1 MINGKPSF
9 MDMDMSKAFAGLNFP
24 SLDVESMMTSQR
36 KNIEAL
42 THANQLAVESVQAV
56 TKRQVEIARQ
66 AFDEASAALRDF
78 AQPSP
83 PEERIA
89 KNAEL
94 AKTSF
99 EKAVAGARELTE
111 LVTKAQTEAF
121 DIISKRVTESLDE
134 IKAQAKTNAA
144 R

>member
-9 MDMDMSKAFAGLNFP
+9 MEMDMSKVFAGLNFP
-24 SLDVESMMTSQR
+24 SLDVESLMTSQR

-78 AQPSP
+78 AQPSA

-89 KNAEL
+89 KHAEL

-99 EKAVAGARELTE
+99 EKAVACSKELTE
-111 LVTKAQTEAF
+111 LVAKAQSEAF
-121 DIISKRVTESLDE
+121 DILSKRVTESLDE
-134 IKAQAKTNAA
+134 LKAHAKTA

>member
-9 MDMDMSKAFAGLNFP
+9 MEMDMSKAFAGLNFP
-24 SLDVESMMTSQR
+24 SLDVESLMASQR

-78 AQPSP
+78 AQPTP

-89 KNAEL
+89 KHAEL

-111 LVTKAQTEAF
+111 LVTKAQSEAF

-134 IKAQAKTNAA
+134 IKDQAKQRTL